1 MTGHIMPNVNIES
14 YVKRASEQDEAL
26 FTGEIEAALRLNRV
40 LFSMDAMDIP
50 FKQVGL
56 HCLRVFGT
64 ERDIASDSF
73 KEALH
78 DEFDRDTIH
87 GSGWIHDLEVVAVPD
102 DWIRCARRNA
112 KRVPLEQRTIQAVA
126 GMGDLALINQFVLA
140 HPALDKEMM
149 LNAALASPA
158 FADKEAQLRIH
169 MATVFGV
176 DPIGAFNAGSEAFLR
191 ADGSAYRPEFGMMSI
206 LQMNRDNTAIFEAA
220 RDFLN
225 EHRGTLG
232 EDQQYIP
239 YVIYEM
245 GGERVPALFEEI
257 LCPEQEAYRNHGL
270 HLRDIYQRCLFLTDE
285 QKDRL
290 RESVARTAPQLLD
303 QMGGEVE
310 QSDPFTR
317 PRGAGLDLDC

>member
-1 MTGHIMPNVNIES
+1 MANLNIES
-14 YVKRASEQDEAL
+14 YVTRASEQDEAL

-40 LFSMDAMDIP
+40 LPSMGAMDIP

-56 HCLRVFGT
+56 DCLRVFGT
-64 ERDIASDSF
+64 EKEITSVAF
-73 KEALH
+73 KEAIHAEL
-78 DEFDRDTIH
+78 DRDFNDFKH
-87 GSGWIHDLEVVAVPD
+87 GSGGWIQDLQVIAVPD

-112 KRVPLEQRTIQAVA
+112 TRVPLEQRTLQAVA

-176 DPIGAFNAGSEAFLR
+176 DPVGAFHAGSEAFLR
-191 ADGSAYRPEFGMMSI
+191 ADGSAHRPEFGMMSI

-225 EHRGTLG
+225 EHRGKLD

-245 GGERVPALFEEI
+245 GGERVPALFEEL

-270 HLRDIYQRCLFLTDE
+270 HLRDIYQRCAFLTEE
-285 QKDRL
+285 QTDRL
-290 RESVARTAPQLLD
+290 RESVARTSPKLLS
-303 QMGGEVE
+303 QVGGEAE
-310 QSDPFTR
+310 QANPFAK
-317 PRGAGLDLDC
+317 PRSAGPDLDC

>member
-1 MTGHIMPNVNIES
+1 MPSLDIES
-14 YVKRASEQDEAL
+14 YVTRASEQDEAL
-26 FTGEIEAALRLNRV
+26 FTGAIEGALRCNRV
-40 LFSMDAMDIP
+40 LHSMSAMDVP
-50 FKQVGL
+50 YAQVGL
-56 HCLRVFGT
+56 RCLRVLGT
-64 ERDIASDSF
+64 EKEIDSDAF
-73 KEALH
+73 KETIHAEL
-78 DEFDRDTIH
+78 ERDTSH
-87 GSGWIHDLEVVAVPD
+87 GSGWIQDLQVIAVPD
-102 DWIRCARRNA
+102 DWMRIGRHNA
-112 KRVPLEQRTIQAVA
+112 TRVPLEQRTIQAVA
-126 GMGDLALINQFVLA
+126 DMGDLALINQFVLA

-149 LNAALASPA
+149 LNVALASPA
-158 FADKEAQLRIH
+158 FAGPGDGVQLRIH

-176 DPIGAFNAGSEAFLR
+176 DPVGAFHAGSEAFLR